1 MTEVSTGSFSQLISD
16 TGFAIEI
23 VGVIVI
29 VIGFALA
36 TIRMLRNFS
45 SVAGEERY
53 LNYRRGLARTMM
65 LGLEF
70 LVAGDIIRTVFVA
83 DTLEEVA
90 SLAIIVLIR
99 TVLVFTL
106 HLEIEGRW
114 PWQPAT
120 ADK

>member
-1 MTEVSTGSFSQLISD
+1 MNELGTGSFSQLISN

-23 VGVIVI
+23 VGVIII

-45 SVAGEERY
+45 HVTGEERY
-53 LNYRRGLARTMM
+53 LTYRRGLARTMM

-83 DTLEEVA
+83 DSLEDVT

-114 PWQPAT
+114 PWQSAIV
-120 ADK
+120 KS

>member
-1 MTEVSTGSFSQLISD
+1 MNDVGMGSFSQLISN
-16 TGFAIEI
+16 TGFVIEI
-23 VGVIVI
+23 VGVIII

-36 TIRMLRNFS
+36 TLRMLRNFS
-45 SVAGEERY
+45 QVTGEERY
-53 LNYRRGLARTMM
+53 LTYRRGLARTMM

-83 DTLEEVA
+83 DSLEDVT

-114 PWQPAT
+114 PWQSA
-120 ADK
+120 AVKS

>member
-1 MTEVSTGSFSQLISD
+1 MNEVGTGSFSQLISN

-23 VGVIVI
+23 VGVIII
-29 VIGFALA
+29 VIGFTLA
-36 TIRMLRNFS
+36 TLRMLRNFS
-45 SVAGEERY
+45 QVTGEERY
-53 LNYRRGLARTMM
+53 LTYRRGLAQTMM

-83 DTLEEVA
+83 DSLEDVT

-120 ADK
+120 DKS